1 MRCASSTRHTSPIGC
16 RSSRAKKISRE
27 DSASAWQKRSG
38 ADPESQFK
46 TLVCVSPTRD
56 HVVCCIPV
64 AEELDLKKAAAAAG
78 EKSLELMPIKQLE
91 SVTGYVRGGCT
102 PVGMKKKFPTLI
114 DETAE
119 LFDEIGIS
127 GGKRGVGLIVA
138 PEPLAKFLDA
148 RFVDIVQ
155 EGR

>member
-1 MRCASSTRHTSPIGC
+1 M
-16 RSSRAKKISRE
+16 
-27 DSASAWQKRSG
+27 
-38 ADPESQFK
+38 
-46 TLVCVSPTRD
+46 
-56 HVVCCIPV
+56 CCIPV